1 MGYLEIYKKYVTED
15 EFKRSTYFAAVEAGE
30 MREEDAYLRLLSQKE
45 WMYGNQIERGRK
57 SETDA
62 KIATWRSIDLL
73 GEEHIVKRQR
83 NYYIECEYDNKIST
97 LIDKGVKAGIR
108 KKRIMYGTA
117 IVLVGIPAT
126 ISLCLGM
133 FLAGGM
139 AVAGTILAFW
149 MICIA
154 LPVETYY
161 KWKMT
166 KIRRE
171 QDIIRKKKF
180 ELLYH

>member
-1 MGYLEIYKKYVTED
+1 MSYLEICKQYVTED
-15 EFKRSTYFAAVEAGE
+15 EFKHSTYFAAVEAGE

-45 WMYGNQIERGRK
+45 WMYGKQIECGSK
-57 SETDA
+57 SEIDA

-73 GEEHIVKRQR
+73 GEEHIEKCRK
-83 NYYIECEYDNKIST
+83 NYYIEREYDNKISA
-97 LIDKGVKAGIR
+97 LIDKGVKVGIR

-133 FLAGGM
+133 FLTGGM

-149 MICIA
+149 MLCIA

-161 KWKMT
+161 KWKTT
-166 KIRRE
+166 KLRRE